1 MNCLTMR
8 KMKIACTAHPVT
20 RCRQRDLENMPI
32 GIKKGTIV
40 TEKQL
45 VDEYLQVKRQKKKI
59 EARYKELGDQI
70 KAGGARIVDN
80 RLTIVDYRR
89 KGQIDISALAT
100 AFGLTNAQLDKFRRQ
115 PITGLAIYEIPMVSA
130 AASRSAPIGVEKTD
144 FHEDEASLWEE
155 QEEEKKR
162 VEWEENERR
171 NLEKDIEADEDGWA
185 RSPYDIDVD
194 HEEDSLLHSNL
205 GWD

>member
-1 MNCLTMR
+1 MLDDAKNEDRLR
-8 KMKIACTAHPVT
+8 RSSRYPLQGT
-20 RCRQRDLENMPI
+20 RFREYANWNQEKDHSDQKAI
-32 GIKKGTIV
+32 GRRISSGETTKK
-40 TEKQL
+40 E
-45 VDEYLQVKRQKKKI
+45 I

-80 RLTIVDYRR
+80 RLTIVNHRQ
-89 KGQIDISALAT
+89 KVQIDISALAT

-115 PITGLAIYEIPMVSA
+115 PITWLAIYEIPMVSA

-162 VEWEENERR
+162 VEWVQR
-171 NLEKDIEADEDGWA
+171 D
-185 RSPYDIDVD
+185 
-194 HEEDSLLHSNL
+194 
-205 GWD
+205 